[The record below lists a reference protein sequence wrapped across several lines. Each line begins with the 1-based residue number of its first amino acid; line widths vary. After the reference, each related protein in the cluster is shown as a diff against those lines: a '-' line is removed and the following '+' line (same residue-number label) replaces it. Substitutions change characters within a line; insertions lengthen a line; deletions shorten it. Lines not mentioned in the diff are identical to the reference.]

1 MLSRSKRPVRIGV
14 PHRWRESEGRPSSYL
29 FYSPPVI
36 YASTLTVFQVNPGAH
51 FRNACSHFHV
61 AQGKGRVGVAYLSL
75 RLAR

>member
-14 PHRWRESEGRPSSYL
+14 AHRWRESEGRPDSYL

-51 FRNACSHFHV
+51 FRNACGHLH
-61 AQGKGRVGVAYLSL
+61 AAKGKG
-75 RLAR
+75 LASVLHI